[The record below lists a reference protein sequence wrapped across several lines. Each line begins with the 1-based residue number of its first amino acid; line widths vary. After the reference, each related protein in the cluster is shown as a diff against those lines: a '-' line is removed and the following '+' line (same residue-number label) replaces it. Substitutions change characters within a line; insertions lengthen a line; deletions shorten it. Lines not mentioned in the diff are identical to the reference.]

1 MNLEILEI
9 KELENGGAE
18 LIIDMDE
25 ETKRYL
31 LNRAII
37 DIIKQGLLEVKQ
49 LHEEK
54 VSEDESKSSGE

>member
-25 ETKRYL
+25 ETKHFL
-31 LNRAII
+31 INRAII
-37 DIIKQGLLEVKQ
+37 DIIKQGLIEIKQ

-54 VSEDESKSSGE
+54 ENETGV

>member
-1 MNLEILEI
+1 MNLNILEI
-9 KELENGGAE
+9 KEFENGGAE

-54 VSEDESKSSGE
+54 ENGNEGKDEG

>member
-25 ETKRYL
+25 ETKKYL
-31 LNRAII
+31 INKAII
-37 DIIKQGLLEVKQ
+37 DLIKQGLFEVKE
-49 LHEEK
+49 LWEK
-54 VSEDESKSSGE
+54 QNEA